1 MVNSERQSWHCFGC
15 GKGGDIFTFIE
26 EMEGMDFKET
36 LKFLAEKAGVELT
49 NNFKSEIDS
58 SKKK

>member
-1 MVNSERQSWHCFGC
+1 
-15 GKGGDIFTFIE
+15 
-26 EMEGMDFKET
+26 MDFKET

-58 SKKK
+58 SKKIE